1 MRLGT
6 MYTKGTSAT
15 PQNFTLALKHFQA
28 AVEQGNPQAAFA
40 VAQLI
45 LFGYV
50 PGATTR
56 EAVELL
62 HKACTPSI
70 PDEAPSPYVIG
81 HVTQL
86 GGRYY
91 NVTLLNQCIVLGS
104 QLHVY
109 SLGLPIQ
116 PLLDDAKEYS
126 QTGSL

>member
-56 EAVELL
+56 EALELL

-70 PDEAPSPYVIG
+70 PDEVASTIGGVYEGGGGGTGDKGNAQQKLRPY
-81 HVTQL
+81 
-86 GGRYY
+86 
-91 NVTLLNQCIVLGS
+91 
-104 QLHVY
+104 LHPA
-109 SLGLPIQ
+109 SNE
-116 PLLDDAKEYS
+116 DEED
-126 QTGSL
+126 